1 MSCEEHQRPQSVVR
15 LGRDLHTDA
24 YRLSQAAHT
33 HDDYIPGT
41 TCCTAIPFDK
51 LGSEYRAV
59 VEVGFVMQA
68 FPNRPAER
76 HGGRI
81 PTVQRLKAQVE
92 FSVWLAGYVGI

>member
-1 MSCEEHQRPQSVVR
+1 MYCEEHQRPQSVVR
-15 LGRDLHTDA
+15 LGRDLHTDT

-33 HDDYIPGT
+33 HDEYIPGT

-51 LGSEYRAV
+51 LGSEYRAI
-59 VEVGFVMQA
+59 VEVGDVMQA

-76 HGGRI
+76 HGVRI
-81 PTVQRLKAQVE
+81 PTVQRLKAQVV